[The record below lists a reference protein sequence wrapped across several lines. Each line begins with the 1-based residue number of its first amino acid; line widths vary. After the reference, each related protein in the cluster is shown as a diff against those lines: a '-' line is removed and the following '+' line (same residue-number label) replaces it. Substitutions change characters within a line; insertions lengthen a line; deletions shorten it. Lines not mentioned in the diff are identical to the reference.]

1 MTQNDPLASTLS
13 KILNAEQR
21 SVKELRI
28 YPSSKI
34 IKKVLELLKENMYL
48 GECKELTDL
57 KGNFLVLNLLGN
69 INKCGAIKP
78 RFSVKKDDF
87 EKFEKRFLPA
97 KDFGLI
103 VVTTPKG
110 IMTHAE
116 AKKQGIG
123 GRLLAYV
130 Y

>member
-1 MTQNDPLASTLS
+1 MVLNDPLASTLN
-13 KILNAEQR
+13 KILGAEQR

-28 YPSSKI
+28 YPSSKV
-34 IKKVLELLKENMYL
+34 IKKVFDLLKENHYL
-48 GECKELTDL
+48 GEYKEMQDL

-78 RFSVKKDDF
+78 RFSVKKDDY

-110 IMTHAE
+110 IMTHIE
-116 AKKQGIG
+116 AKKQGVG
-123 GRLLAYV
+123 GRLLAYI